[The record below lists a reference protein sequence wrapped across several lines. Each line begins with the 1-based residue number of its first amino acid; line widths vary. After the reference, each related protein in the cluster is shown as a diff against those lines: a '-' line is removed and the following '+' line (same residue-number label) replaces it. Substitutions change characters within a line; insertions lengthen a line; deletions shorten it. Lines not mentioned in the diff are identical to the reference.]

1 MDDKNLHAIFVASP
15 SGFHCKQIKRS
26 LDTGFHVFSGLYLLR
41 CDRNYESCKFL
52 FGKNIYAWIYE
63 KL

>member
-1 MDDKNLHAIFVASP
+1 MDDKNLDAIFVASP

-41 CDRNYESCKFL
+41 CYGLQPVKTSPSFL
-52 FGKNIYAWIYE
+52 KVIVVDCS
-63 KL
+63 